1 MVASLVLTAPW
12 LIAVA
17 WVVARS
23 WRDLKDGPAKASL
36 AESARQRLTVR

>member
-1 MVASLVLTAPW
+1 MVAPLVLTAPW

-23 WRDLKDGPAKASL
+23 WRDLKDGPAQPSL
-36 AESARQRLTVR
+36 AESARRRLLVR